1 MKNIVSSYISRKWW
15 FRYIRTSSWF
25 SFRYY
30 WVNWLVF
37 LSSVIVLCWLINKPI
52 IQEGCNIDVI
62 ENSIVN
68 INERLTHCCNCINQ
82 QNTPNTPPLPQ
93 NTPPLPPN
101 TIQCDGNNGITDNGN
116 NLTPDPKFFEVG
128 NHSGTMQLC
137 YDNGNTYPDNI
148 IVKHKGVVI
157 KETGVVIGK
166 ACIDIPYLYNPGD
179 PTFVEVIVRP
189 STSDSTK
196 WEYRLGC
203 PN

>member
-62 ENSIVN
+62 ENSIVT
-68 INERLTHCCNCINQ
+68 INERLTHCCNCIDQ
-82 QNTPNTPPLPQ
+82 QVPPNTPPI
-93 NTPPLPPN
+93 PPN
-101 TIQCDGNNGITDNGN
+101 TIQCDGNNGIKDNGN

-148 IVKHKGVVI
+148 IVKHNGVVI

-166 ACIDIPYLYNPGD
+166 SCIDIPYVYHSGD

-189 STSDSTK
+189 STSDGTK

-203 PN
+203 PK